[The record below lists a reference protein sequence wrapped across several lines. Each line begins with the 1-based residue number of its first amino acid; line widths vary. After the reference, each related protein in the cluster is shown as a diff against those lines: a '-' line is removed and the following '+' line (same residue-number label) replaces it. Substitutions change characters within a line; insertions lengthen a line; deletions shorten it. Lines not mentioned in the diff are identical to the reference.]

1 VHRKLDRC
9 PLVEREVCLRGSE
22 IRLQIARIDLVRI
35 DGIFG
40 GLTQIALRLGGQP
53 KFETGRSA
61 VRQVLF
67 LLRVESNRL
76 GSEVVPVGKWEGA
89 SW

>member
-1 VHRKLDRC
+1 MRPAAIRGHQRSS
-9 PLVEREVCLRGSE
+9 EVIRGHH
-22 IRLQIARIDLVRI
+22 
-35 DGIFG
+35 
-40 GLTQIALRLGGQP
+40 LGGQP

-76 GSEVVPVGKWEGA
+76 GSEVVPVGKWEGVL
-89 SW
+89 W